1 MKVVY
6 NRRYGGFSLSAE
18 ARKWLIARR
27 WRYADKLSEPRYG
40 MVLVG
45 DVPRHDPLLV
55 ECVETLGARAG
66 GECAALAI
74 ETVERAY
81 EITEYDGNET
91 VHERYVSG
99 YTEEDV
105 AQRVADAVATARAEG
120 AAAEREACLSWIEK
134 VSLTVAKSGPMNAAL
149 AHIVATMRAM
159 RDDLREHRA
168 RDTTPATLSTDTL
181 AAIAEARG
189 LRLVEPEHL
198 AELEALRAAV
208 DEETALDRERAE
220 HGCGDASC
228 VVERATGMTTNGG
241 CRCGRRALRAAL
253 QRARKEL
260 AERGSKDGAK

>member
-1 MKVVY
+1 MANGITNAKV
-6 NRRYGGFSLSAE
+6 E
-18 ARKWLIARR
+18 A
-27 WRYADKLSEPRYG
+27 
-40 MVLVG
+40 
-45 DVPRHDPLLV
+45 
-55 ECVETLGARAG
+55 
-66 GECAALAI
+66 AI
-74 ETVERAY
+74 EA
-81 EITEYDGNET
+81 
-91 VHERYVSG
+91 
-99 YTEEDV
+99 
-105 AQRVADAVATARAEG
+105 AV
-120 AAAEREACLSWIEK
+120 AAEREACAVRIKQAADQLDAAAARIGE
-134 VSLTVAKSGPMNAAL
+134 LVAERDMAQAMIDELNGDLALVARERNEARAVLVTARAEAAL
-149 AHIVATMRAM
+149 AEREACAQWFEDRAASYERRATLVAGNPASFGGAAVAEDVVESLTTAGAQARLDA
-159 RDDLREHRA
+159 RTIRA
-168 RDTTPATLSTDTL
+168 RTTPDTLSTDTL